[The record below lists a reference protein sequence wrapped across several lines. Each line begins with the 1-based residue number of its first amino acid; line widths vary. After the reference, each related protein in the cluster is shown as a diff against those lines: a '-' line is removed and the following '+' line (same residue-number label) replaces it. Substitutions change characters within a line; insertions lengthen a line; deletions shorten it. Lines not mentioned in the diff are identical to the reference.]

1 MQSNDDFLTL
11 EEAAKL
17 TGFSHWSIRRWVGT
31 RLTRYESMGRI
42 LVSRVE
48 LLALVEPKKVETQA

>member
-1 MQSNDDFLTL
+1 
-11 EEAAKL
+11 
-17 TGFSHWSIRRWVGT
+17 VGT

-48 LLALVEPKKVETQA
+48 LIELVKPKKAEGQAK

>member
-17 TGFSHWSIRRWVGT
+17 TGFSHWSIRRWVGI